1 MITTTAPPGTP
12 GRPRRRR
19 RRGGAVAVEL
29 TFSIV
34 FVVLPMLCGIWE
46 IGCLLDAQQ
55 TLAEA
60 VREGGRQA
68 ASGQMTNTQVLMVVL
83 QYLTN
88 AGVSTSGVTVTIVN
102 SGSGADASQ
111 ATILDPLTVSATL
124 PFANVD
130 WSTTQQF
137 VSDKSVLSA
146 SSLWYSAKDAPYAAP
161 PTAPSQ

>member
-1 MITTTAPPGTP
+1 MIFPRSNRRA
-12 GRPRRRR
+12 RRRR
-19 RRGGAVAVEL
+19 RGAVAVEL

-55 TLAEA
+55 SLQEA

-68 ASGQMTNTQVLMVVL
+68 ATGQMTNSQVAQVVL
-83 QYLTN
+83 QYLIN
-88 AGVSTSGVTVTIVN
+88 SNVSISNVSVTVVN
-102 SGSGADASQ
+102 SGSGADSSQ
-111 ATILDPLTVSATL
+111 ANMLDPLTVSATL

-137 VSDKSVLSA
+137 VSDKAVLSA

-161 PTAPSQ
+161 PAAPVQ